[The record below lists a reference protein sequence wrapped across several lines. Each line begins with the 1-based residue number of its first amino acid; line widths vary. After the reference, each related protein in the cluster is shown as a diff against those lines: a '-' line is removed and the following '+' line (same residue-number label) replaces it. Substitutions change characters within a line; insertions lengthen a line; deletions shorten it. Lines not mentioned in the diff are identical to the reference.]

1 MTDFRRR
8 LVMLVSAVAIFV
20 AVAVLPGCKGE
31 KAPAPKDPNKT
42 AAPAT
47 K

>member
-1 MTDFRRR
+1 
-8 LVMLVSAVAIFV
+8 MLVSAVAIFV
-20 AVAVLPGCKGE
+20 GVVVLPGCNGE
-31 KAPAPKDPNKT
+31 ETPTPVDPNAA